1 MTTRRK
7 TTMENMLKK
16 TVGTAWKWWN
26 SKGVPFIQNYIYPAV
41 EAFCEVLIHT
51 LKLSWASIL
60 CLCFLH
66 YLSTNGYLDEV
77 PSIKWLVDST
87 VRLID
92 WVFAVIRD
100 FLGISVNSPVSPFNI
115 IQPIQDWLKYIF
127 NV

>member
-1 MTTRRK
+1 
-7 TTMENMLKK
+7 MENMLKK
-16 TVGTAWKWWN
+16 TAGTAWKWWN
-26 SKGVPFIQNYIYPAV
+26 SKGVPFIQNYIYPAI
-41 EAFCEVLIHT
+41 EAFCEALVHAF
-51 LKLSWASIL
+51 KLSWASIL
-60 CLCFLH
+60 CLCLLY

-77 PSIKWLVDST
+77 PSIKWLVNST